1 MPLKLTAPCCARR
14 WAGAG
19 RGSRVTSELLC
30 KLATTWMLVTGAGRG
45 RVSWKPSL
53 RLSRALS
60 VFPSSLN
67 LESTLREK
75 KEMFATALLEFPW
88 PITSRKKFTK
98 VT

>member
-1 MPLKLTAPCCARR
+1 M
-14 WAGAG
+14 
-19 RGSRVTSELLC
+19 
-30 KLATTWMLVTGAGRG
+30 G

-67 LESTLREK
+67 LESTLQKK
-75 KEMFATALLEFPW
+75 KEMFATALLEFPR
-88 PITSRKKFTK
+88 PITSRKTHTK